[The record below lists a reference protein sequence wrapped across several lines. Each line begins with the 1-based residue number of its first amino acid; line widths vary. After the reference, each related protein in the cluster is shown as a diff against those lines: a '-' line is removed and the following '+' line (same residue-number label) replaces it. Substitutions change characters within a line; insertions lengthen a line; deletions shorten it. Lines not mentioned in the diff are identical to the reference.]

1 MGNSGVTFYVKFSF
15 IVEQALKISVQCF
28 NFALPKRTKTSPSA
42 PMRSFLLLMLTV
54 SLALGAR
61 AQSLAGNQQ
70 QPIVLDMVDGS
81 GDWTFHQDHDN
92 GILYIDFARVG
103 SQVVLL
109 YVRNPADKSMLMR
122 EEMLDIPSDIIY
134 ELDLKQFGQGDF
146 TVELVTYKDIVRTE
160 IQIGAS
166 R

>member
-1 MGNSGVTFYVKFSF
+1 
-15 IVEQALKISVQCF
+15 
-28 NFALPKRTKTSPSA
+28 
-42 PMRSFLLLMLTV
+42 MRSFLLLMLTV